1 MSDAAQLAAGIYR
14 ELGAFAFLLIVG
26 ALAFAYLVW
35 RIVQAQDK
43 LADSQ
48 NRMLEKFSS
57 HDQRSLD
64 MHETCQEHGRKMDAL
79 RSDVKDLQTDVTV
92 LKERVG

>member
-1 MSDAAQLAAGIYR
+1 MNDAAQLAAGIYK

-57 HDQRSLD
+57 HDQRSAD
-64 MHETCQEHGRKMDAL
+64 MYGTCQEHSRKMDDL
-79 RSDVKDLQTDVTV
+79 RCDVKDLKTDVTV